1 MIHVSL
7 TLLIAIGI
15 CTIAAVAITAQAWIY
30 RKKQK
35 VLLNKLSTEASSL
48 IKRMQDTHTGDEDS
62 DIDIPE
68 LSSML
73 HSSKYL
79 TTLVTVLVKKAGG
92 EVRLVEDDF
101 VDTGTK
107 EYVSVYVD
115 TTDSS
120 ILLRLNCLLPIVY
133 DDDEI
138 LYN

>member
-1 MIHVSL
+1 MIQMSL
-7 TLLIAIGI
+7 TLLLVISI
-15 CTIAAVAITAQAWIY
+15 CTIAAVVLAAQAWIY

-35 VLLNKLSTEASSL
+35 AFLNGLSAEASSL
-48 IKRMQDTHTGDEDS
+48 INRMQNTYTGAGDLVNDA
-62 DIDIPE
+62 PE
-68 LSSML
+68 PSSVL

-101 VDTGTK
+101 VDSTTE

-120 ILLRLNCLLPIVY
+120 ILLRLNCLLPIIY

>member
-1 MIHVSL
+1 MVHMSL
-7 TLLIAIGI
+7 TLLIAIGA
-15 CTIAAVAITAQAWIY
+15 CAGAAMALTTQAWIY

-48 IKRMQDTHTGDEDS
+48 IKRMQDTHTDDEDP